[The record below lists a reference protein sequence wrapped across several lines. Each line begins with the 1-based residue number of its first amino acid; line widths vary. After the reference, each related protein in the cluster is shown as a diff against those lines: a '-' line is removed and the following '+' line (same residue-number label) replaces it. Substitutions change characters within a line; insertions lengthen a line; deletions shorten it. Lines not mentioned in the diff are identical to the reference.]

1 MKTISKILAV
11 VTMVFITTNLNA
23 QSISKTKALT
33 SMLNPWKIIVSYR
46 EDPGSTNYYLL
57 SAGNEKYGKKRDG
70 SYFETYGFFGTAE
83 EIIEFIE
90 EIKITRRLEGD
101 ETCSLQSKI
110 AQDAGCY
117 AVKNTIYY
125 NSMVSGSTVY
135 LEGYSF
141 VMKEKYMDAL
151 IDKIKKFEDESKRD

>member
-1 MKTISKILAV
+1 MKTISKILA
-11 VTMVFITTNLNA
+11 TAAMIFIAANVNA
-23 QSISKTKALT
+23 QSISKTKVLT
-33 SMLNPWKIIVSYR
+33 GMLNPWGIAVSYK

-57 SAGNEKYGKKRDG
+57 SVGNEKYGKKRDG
-70 SYFETYGFFGTAE
+70 SYFENYSFSGTAE

-90 EIKITRRLEGD
+90 EIKITRRLEWD

-117 AVKNTIYY
+117 ATKNTIHY